1 MHLHGD
7 PPAVVQCPRCRKWWK
22 PGNVSCAVLHRG
34 DGCCHY
40 GDTEV
45 PEPYLFSLNPPPP
58 VPCTDGRPIH
68 DADG

>member
-40 GDTEV
+40 GDTESRSH
-45 PEPYLFSLNPPPP
+45 EA
-58 VPCTDGRPIH
+58 I
-68 DADG
+68 